1 LRLELLSLPPDFKKR
16 LSKII
21 QERKSSQRT
30 VERARPDYTSLESTI
45 PGQPVA
51 AGAGEFYMVRRN
63 LSELYSDADT
73 LVQRYCNLF
82 ASDWKTRPDFQY
94 GQVSNLPLHGEFM
107 KFLSADPVKT
117 MFLDAETT
125 GFSNTPLFLVGI
137 MYFDGENFIID
148 QLFARDYSEEVNLLH
163 HFSEFAPG
171 FDILITFNGKSF
183 DAPFI
188 RDRMIYHRKHFE
200 WTQTHVDILHHSRR
214 RWKDELPDCRLQTLE
229 SYICHR
235 RRVDDVP
242 GELVPDV
249 YREFVRSGD
258 IRLLADVFHHNAL
271 DLITL
276 VELTVVLLLNGDQ

>member
-1 LRLELLSLPPDFKKR
+1 MSLPPDFKKR

-21 QERKSSQRT
+21 QEKRSSERRSQRA
-30 VERARPDYTSLESTI
+30 VPDYTSLGSTI
-45 PGQPVA
+45 PGEPVA
-51 AGAGEFYMVRRN
+51 AGAGEFYMVQRR

-73 LVQRYCNLF
+73 LVKCYRDLF
-82 ASDWKTRPDFQY
+82 PPELKARPDFHK
-94 GQVSNLPLHGEFM
+94 LDGEFM
-107 KFLSADPVKT
+107 KFLSAGITKA

-137 MYFDGENFIID
+137 MYFDGENFVID
-148 QLFARDYSEEVNLLH
+148 QLFARDYSEEVNLLQY
-163 HFSEFAPG
+163 FSEFAPQ
-171 FDILITFNGKSF
+171 FDILVTFNGKSF

-188 RDRMIYHRKHFE
+188 RDRMIYHRRDFK

-214 RWKDELPDCRLQTLE
+214 RWKDELPDCKLQTLE
-229 SYICHR
+229 SYICQR
-235 RRVDDVP
+235 RRVGDVP

-258 IRLLADVFHHNAL
+258 TRLLADVFHHNAL

-276 VELTVVLLLNGDQ
+276 VELTVVLMSQQT